1 MDAVKI
7 IAFGSMLPVFAVLA
21 SASSC
26 GADAAPVGCDMSK
39 DPAESPQCVDFA
51 VGVFVHPKGNDNNP
65 GTKTLPVATIPV
77 ALAKASA
84 TQSRVYVC
92 EGDYA
97 HNVVVFSSKSIY
109 DGFACDWASLGRTV
123 TIAPTLGVPLTVK
136 ANGVTVADITFHA
149 PPGSAASPSSIAA
162 IVDRAHHVAL
172 KRLTLTAADAAD
184 GTSGKGPADQVPQ
197 ASKGNN
203 ASGAN
208 GGPAQPSPAV
218 PCANR
223 SGTTQGG
230 AGGGENQAGAAGQ
243 PFGVYDGGPDNTG
256 AGGQGGGNCRAGIN
270 GADAPAG
277 SHGTGASQTGTIQS
291 GTWVPQDGQ
300 PGGFGQVGQ
309 GGGGGGGGATGRGA
323 GGGSGGAGGCGG
335 NAGNAGKGGGAS
347 IALLSIAS
355 DVTLVAGALT
365 AKKPGNGGAGASGQ
379 KGQLGGGAG
388 SSPSGLACPGGIG
401 GAGGNG
407 GAGGGGAGGVSAAIL
422 YSGTAPSLQNDP
434 TLTAASQG
442 GSAGPGG
449 IVGTNDGVPGAV
461 GPKLPVP

>member
-1 MDAVKI
+1 
-7 IAFGSMLPVFAVLA
+7 
-21 SASSC
+21 
-26 GADAAPVGCDMSK
+26 MSK

-51 VGVFVHPKGNDNNP
+51 VGVFVHPNGNDANP
-65 GTKTLPVATIPV
+65 GTKTHPVATIPG

-84 TQSRVYVC
+84 TQVRVYVC
-92 EGDYA
+92 EGNYA
-97 HNVVVFSSKSIY
+97 NNVVVSWSKSIY
-109 DGFACDWASLGRTV
+109 GGFACDWASLGRTV
-123 TIAPTLGVPLTVK
+123 TVAPPAGVPLTVK

-162 IVDRAHHVAL
+162 IVERAQRVVL

-184 GTSGKGPADQVPQ
+184 GSSGKGPAEQLPR
-197 ASKGNN
+197 ALKGND

-208 GGPAQPSPAV
+208 GGPAQPSPAI
-218 PCANR
+218 PCANG

-230 AGGGENQAGAAGQ
+230 AGGGENQAGAPGQ
-243 PFGVYDGGPDNTG
+243 PFGVYDGGPNKTG
-256 AGGQGGGNCRAGIN
+256 VGGQGGGSCGAGGTGLD

-277 SHGTGASQTGTIQS
+277 SHGTGASQTGTIQN

-300 PGGFGQVGQ
+300 AGALGRVGQ
-309 GGGGGGGGATGRGA
+309 GGGGGGGSAPGDRA

-335 NAGNAGKGGGAS
+335 NAGHAGKGGGAS

-355 DVTLVAGALT
+355 DVTVVAGAFT

-379 KGQLGGGAG
+379 KGQLGGY
-388 SSPSGLACPGGIG
+388 GGIYSPGACQAGNG
-401 GAGGNG
+401 GAGGYG

-422 YSGTAPSLQNDP
+422 SSGTAPSLQNDP

-449 IVGTNDGVPGAV
+449 IVGTNDGIPGAA
-461 GPKLPVP
+461 GPKVLVP